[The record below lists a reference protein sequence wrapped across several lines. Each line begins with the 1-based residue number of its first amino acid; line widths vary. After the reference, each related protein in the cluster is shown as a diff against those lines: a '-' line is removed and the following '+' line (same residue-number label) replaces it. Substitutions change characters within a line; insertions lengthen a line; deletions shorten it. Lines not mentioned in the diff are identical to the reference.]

1 MATPSHDQASRVSG
15 GSQMAAC
22 NTWQKAATTPSAG
35 SHLSPIR
42 VVALTRDSESR
53 NWGRLLEVE
62 DVDGRKHRWAMP
74 ATLLASTRCE
84 ERRQNLLSLGAQLA
98 NTRDAVGALH
108 RYLCATVDF
117 EGRTLPR
124 ATAATRLG
132 WHGNYFVLP
141 DRALG
146 GPDEVVYQSTS
157 QIRPV
162 IRSRRTLEEWQARV
176 AKLAAGNTRLE
187 LALSVRRGCTAPGR
201 PSNGRDGR
209 PFLRRIVDR
218 KDFMQQWARL

>member
-1 MATPSHDQASRVSG
+1 M
-15 GSQMAAC
+15 
-22 NTWQKAATTPSAG
+22 
-35 SHLSPIR
+35 
-42 VVALTRDSESR
+42 LTQSTAVQ
-53 NWGRLLEVE
+53 N
-62 DVDGRKHRWAMP
+62 RWAMP

-176 AKLAAGNTRLE
+176 EKLAAGNTRLE
-187 LALSVRRGCTAPGR
+187 LALSAAEAALLLGALQMEGTVVHFCGGSSIGKTSCSNGPASRPTTVKGR
-201 PSNGRDGR
+201 PKALKNFTSASGWLFSLPRR
-209 PFLRRIVDR
+209 LR
-218 KDFMQQWARL
+218 